1 MNKLLLLPLGIIAS
15 GASLAQEVGRV
26 LSATPVM
33 QQVVAPR
40 QVCSTETV
48 AQAQPRSGA
57 GALIGAIAG
66 GAMGNAIGGGAGKA
80 AATVLG
86 LIGGAAVGD
95 SIEGSGPSQTQNVQR
110 CSTQNSYENRAVAYN
125 VVYEF
130 GGRQYSVQMPN
141 DPGPTLQLQIT
152 PVGATSQRVEQHS
165 TVAYAQPVYAQ
176 PTYVVSEPQAYYS
189 YPVYYSQ
196 PNYVPVA
203 ALMGLGIWF
212 GSQSHGYGYGHRRWR

>member
-40 QVCSTETV
+40 QVCNTETV
-48 AQAQPRSGA
+48 AQPQNRSGA

-95 SIEGSGPSQTQNVQR
+95 SIEGSGGSLAQNVQR

-130 GGRQYSVQMPN
+130 GGRQYSVQLPN

-152 PVGATSQRVEQHS
+152 PVGATSQRVEQVS

-189 YPVYYSQ
+189 YPMYYSQ

-212 GSQSHGYGYGHRRWR
+212 GSQSHGHGYGHRRWR